1 MSDQLVRR
9 DSAGGWSCPDW
20 SRWELVSTGQQW
32 MLEQTLASLLEI
44 LLEMVMTR
52 VSINTEELVVISI
65 LSRWWL
71 SLSTHVDTRH
81 CLRSVIS
88 GQEMARPDTRTVP
101 RLWLA
106 DQLWSD
112 SCRANIAAVDCDL
125 QSIHSQS
132 YPDYER
138 HLVQFMP
145 LSVIYGWGE
154 IKKTLV
160 VFRNKDIRI

>member
-1 MSDQLVRR
+1 MWDQLVRR

-44 LLEMVMTR
+44 LLEMVMIR

-101 RLWLA
+101 RLW
-106 DQLWSD
+106 D
-112 SCRANIAAVDCDL
+112 SLISCDL
-125 QSIHSQS
+125 TLAGQTLL
-132 YPDYER
+132 
-138 HLVQFMP
+138 LVTVISRVFVVNHILIMKEYCFSSCLF
-145 LSVIYGWGE
+145 LSSMDAE
-154 IKKTLV
+154 
-160 VFRNKDIRI
+160 N